1 MKINETVRKFLID
14 NSQEEY
20 RKFSLSLLPPDTRI
34 LGVRLPLIKKYSK
47 ELCRGDWRKYLKY
60 AKSYWY
66 EEIMLQGFVIGS
78 AKCEINERVD
88 LIKGFLP
95 KIKNWGICDSFSMGI
110 KILEAQR
117 PIYFKFLESCQKSGE
132 PFIRRY
138 ATVSMLSKYVDDE
151 YIERVLELLLIKEP
165 ENYYVKMATAWA
177 LSVCLLKY
185 RNLSETEIIR
195 SGLEKDTLK
204 MTLRKVKESR
214 RYRLVDKLEIAN
226 KLKKAER

>member
-47 ELCRGDWRKYLKY
+47 EICRGDWRKYLKY
-60 AKSYWY
+60 AQSYWY

-151 YIERVLELLLIKEP
+151 YIITNPITDENLRGMRENMDDQDQIAFDKFLERNWGIKP
-165 ENYYVKMATAWA
+165 QTIGATATEGA
-177 LSVCLLKY
+177 ARA
-185 RNLSETEIIR
+185 RNAGPSHNIQPAADL
-195 SGLEKDTLK
+195 
-204 MTLRKVKESR
+204 
-214 RYRLVDKLEIAN
+214 
-226 KLKKAER
+226 

>member
-47 ELCRGDWRKYLKY
+47 EICRGDWRKYLKY
-60 AKSYWY
+60 AQSYWY

-110 KILEAQR
+110 KILEAMKDKFSQTVAVQAGNATCR
-117 PIYFKFLESCQKSGE
+117 ACRIYPLCHGGCTQ
-132 PFIRRY
+132 
-138 ATVSMLSKYVDDE
+138 M
-151 YIERVLELLLIKEP
+151 
-165 ENYYVKMATAWA
+165 
-177 LSVCLLKY
+177 
-185 RNLSETEIIR
+185 
-195 SGLEKDTLK
+195 
-204 MTLRKVKESR
+204 
-214 RYRLVDKLEIAN
+214 KLEYKAPVGCLKGYTEEQKTKILSGRMHELIAS
-226 KLKKAER
+226 RS